1 MHVSAGQ
8 QDTQGH
14 DWPHNYRQPW
24 QQLHADLGAG
34 KSRQVGKLWSKL
46 FCDMFLWHNDID
58 LKDTHPEPQPF
69 LPQEKALSRY
79 NLFNHLIFIVLLKG
93 LWICHVCNTDAECG
107 PWSLPAI
114 CFNKVI
120 FLLPRNIS
128 GVQSGTE
135 TGDDILFTHASGGQN
150 HTLLKENGISGLFWQ
165 ALRTHP
171 LAYIQYGCRPGGLC
185 SPGDTTC
192 VASRARGMRDGFGG
206 RGSCTA
212 REGDPCTQHIFSCPF
227 YFIFLLVLD
236 IQNWHQ
242 WLLCGRC
249 RWLPTSLK
257 STKDS
262 SSFLCI

>member
-14 DWPHNYRQPW
+14 DWPHYYCQPW
-24 QQLHADLGAG
+24 QQLHPDLGAG

-107 PWSLPAI
+107 LWSLPAI

-192 VASRARGMRDGFGG
+192 VASRARGWGMVLEAGVATQPGKETHAHSTYFYVPFILFFCLFLTFRIGISGC
-206 RGSCTA
+206 SV
-212 REGDPCTQHIFSCPF
+212 EGTGDCR
-227 YFIFLLVLD
+227 LL
-236 IQNWHQ
+236 
-242 WLLCGRC
+242 
-249 RWLPTSLK
+249 
-257 STKDS
+257 
-262 SSFLCI
+262 